1 MCPHADFW
9 GERELSR
16 IIRELKEMGL
26 QADYDGRQQE
36 QLETTDFVRKRS
48 LG

>member
-1 MCPHADFW
+1 MSASGLF
-9 GERELSR
+9 GEREFSR
-16 IIRELKEMGL
+16 IIRELKEMVP

-36 QLETTDFVRKRS
+36 QYETTGFVRKRT